1 MDQAELQRIL
11 LLAAQAPG
19 RDEATRFNGYDAS
32 SSPQLSPAVA
42 AHYAQMK
49 PDPLDEPVGPQLPQ
63 QAAQELPPPKQA
75 APAAPPAAPAQPS
88 SSPSRGS
95 LMAKGQVSETTQ
107 KYGYAPEV
115 NVGKAMQA
123 YRKMAGAD
131 DEAGPFGKETKD
143 NPIDYDAKR
152 LQDAD
157 KLRRRLGL
165 AEGLDQLGRSLAG
178 LSGHTNPNKIPPVDM
193 TDLKQHYSKAD
204 RKLTGAEKSMLEA
217 HLGPIAADMDPD
229 KIRELLPLIGNQ
241 LNSKRQAEIAG
252 YNQRRGDERFAT
264 NQTRLNEAHADAQ
277 DEKLYRAKER
287 VNQQY
292 NSFAKK
298 SEENEKNAQ
307 VALEGLLSGDVQR
320 QKMALTSLARA
331 SGDSRFSNE
340 DRIAMQ
346 TPLGGLPKIK
356 AYGERVFL
364 NQLDDSVIKG
374 AVAAA
379 EALVKAEGNYRKKK
393 AKDLARQ
400 NARPELPAWQLEQY
414 MTGEM
419 PYRPVVGPN
428 GEKFD
433 APADTDLSTPEHK
446 GWKWED

>member
-1 MDQAELQRIL
+1 
-11 LLAAQAPG
+11 
-19 RDEATRFNGYDAS
+19 
-32 SSPQLSPAVA
+32 
-42 AHYAQMK
+42 
-49 PDPLDEPVGPQLPQ
+49 
-63 QAAQELPPPKQA
+63 
-75 APAAPPAAPAQPS
+75 
-88 SSPSRGS
+88 
-95 LMAKGQVSETTQ
+95 MAKGQVSETTQ

-143 NPIDYDAKR
+143 NPVDYDAKR
-152 LQDAD
+152 LEEAD
-157 KLRRRLGL
+157 TLRRRLGL
-165 AEGLDQLGRSLAG
+165 AKGLDKLGRNLAG
-178 LSGHTNPNKIPPVDM
+178 LSGHVNPNKIERVDT
-193 TDLKQHYSKAD
+193 TDLQQHYSKAD
-204 RKLTGAEKSMLEA
+204 RRLTGAEKSMLEA

-252 YNQRRGDERFAT
+252 YNQKRADERFAT
-264 NQTRLNEAHADAQ
+264 NQNRLNEQHDDAQ
-277 DEKLYRAKER
+277 EQKLYLAKDRAGKD
-287 VNQQY
+287 Y
-292 NSFAKK
+292 GAYTKK
-298 SEENEKNAQ
+298 SEESEKDAK

-320 QKMALTSLARA
+320 QKMALTSLAKA

-340 DRIAMQ
+340 DRVAMQ

-356 AYGERVFL
+356 AYGERVFM

-374 AVAAA
+374 GVAAA
-379 EALVKAEGNYRKKK
+379 EALVKAEQNWRKKV
-393 AKDLARQ
+393 AKDFARR
-400 NARPELPAWQLEQY
+400 NARPGLPAWQLEQY
-414 MTGEM
+414 MTGET